1 MADEYGTRSVE
12 SFTTPPGTSRE
23 TPGDRCCL
31 VDCQIWEG
39 GLQSGLQASMVRVV
53 LEKTGL
59 KRHVDLAFQIEPRR
73 RRKVTV

>member
-1 MADEYGTRSVE
+1 M
-12 SFTTPPGTSRE
+12 
-23 TPGDRCCL
+23 
-31 VDCQIWEG
+31 
-39 GLQSGLQASMVRVV
+39 QSGLQASMVRVV